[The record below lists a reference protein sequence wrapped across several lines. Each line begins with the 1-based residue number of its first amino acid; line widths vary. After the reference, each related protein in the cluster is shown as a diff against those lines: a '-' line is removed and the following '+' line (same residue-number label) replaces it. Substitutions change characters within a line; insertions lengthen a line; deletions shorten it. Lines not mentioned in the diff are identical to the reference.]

1 MSAQQ
6 IEPLARTE
14 IFADREIE
22 GCAVAGKQGRG
33 PAAVVHDVP
42 GVAGKQ
48 KDVAGFQLQRPAFRR
63 ILQGRRASE
72 HGMVRDFIRLTGSL
86 VGAMARRRS
95 SAGRAARAPASSRK
109 VG

>member
-1 MSAQQ
+1 MWGRDGEVSAQQ
-6 IEPLARTE
+6 IEPLVRTE
-14 IFADREIE
+14 IFADSKIE
-22 GCAVAGKQGRG
+22 GRAVAGKQGRG

-48 KDVAGFQLQRPAFRR
+48 KDVAGFQLHRPAFRR

-86 VGAMARRRS
+86 LDAPW
-95 SAGRAARAPASSRK
+95 RAIGTA
-109 VG
+109 